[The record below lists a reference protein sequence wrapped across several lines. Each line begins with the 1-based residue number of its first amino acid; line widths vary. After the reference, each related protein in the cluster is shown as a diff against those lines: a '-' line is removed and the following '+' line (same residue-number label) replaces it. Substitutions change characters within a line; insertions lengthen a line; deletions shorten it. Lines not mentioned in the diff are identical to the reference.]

1 MSSLTDGHDSPD
13 DSESPLGTCDNDSAL
28 HSIEKNMTSADIHRG
43 LERAKLRFEKGQVEP
58 EDRSPLILFLNTE
71 YVFPSGHAFCSVLEN
86 DHLPLE
92 TIGQDF
98 VSIYNVNRRWD
109 DKPIKSTVS
118 FLIHLLTLEH
128 FFSAYSSIHY
138 HFVLRNFILTEPWR
152 QQLLL

>member
-1 MSSLTDGHDSPD
+1 
-13 DSESPLGTCDNDSAL
+13 
-28 HSIEKNMTSADIHRG
+28 MTSADIHRG

-118 FLIHLLTLEH
+118 FFDTSTDPRTL
-128 FFSAYSSIHY
+128 FSAYSSIHY
-138 HFVLRNFILTEPWR
+138 HFVPRNFILTEPWR